1 MCTYRRFGWELC
13 ELLESDPVLSFHSR
27 LRLNQINIEGSKLS
41 NLCVDSNRITSNQC
55 VIENTKKTP
64 KLTEIIDWGSQNQNA
79 KKVYFHTIK
88 YDNMCFLHFYC
99 NDKIQI
105 YFQTSS
111 FIKLYSNIAWK
122 SERQQILVTIIRS
135 KDALDQVKNVVRFHL
150 FFLNSP
156 RNVRLETAAA

>member
-1 MCTYRRFGWELC
+1 MRQKHCIYNVYIPEVRVRTAWAVGKWSCSVISLKVEAK
-13 ELLESDPVLSFHSR
+13 
-27 LRLNQINIEGSKLS
+27 INTEGSRLS

-55 VIENTKKTP
+55 VIEK
-64 KLTEIIDWGSQNQNA
+64 GSRNQNA

-150 FFLNSP
+150 FCFLFFLNSP